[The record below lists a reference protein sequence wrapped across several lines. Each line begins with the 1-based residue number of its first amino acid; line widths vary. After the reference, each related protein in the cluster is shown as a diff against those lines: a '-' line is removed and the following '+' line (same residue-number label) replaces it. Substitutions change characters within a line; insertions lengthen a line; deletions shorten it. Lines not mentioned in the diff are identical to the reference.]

1 MLFFNVRATCTSSK
15 LTRLRLC
22 DELVDAGASSTSEIV
37 GETISCVR
45 EVLARRL
52 CTVRSGRPP
61 LSRALITYLQEGGHR
76 RIAVVEAQLTLF
88 AQRVEPGA
96 GLQGVH
102 GQETLDDFEPS
113 DAGGSAED
121 SDEGD
126 WRILEQGE

>member
-1 MLFFNVRATCTSSK
+1 VC
-15 LTRLRLC
+15 
-22 DELVDAGASSTSEIV
+22 
-37 GETISCVR
+37 
-45 EVLARRL
+45 ARGS
-52 CTVRSGRPP
+52 RSPSMHSAFCGRPP